1 MFGTTARSV
10 PEAVSR
16 SAGLAPNGG
25 DRHDAVL
32 ARNKLLLLL
41 TLSSGAVDAI
51 CFLGLGKVF
60 TAFMTGNFVFLGLR
74 IAGAPGPHIVSVIPG
89 ARTRSQPA
97 HVVGDLHQRNRH
109 AAQPSRHRDHSV
121 KRPLGRELVR
131 RGLQRQPRQLSQLG
145 GDVLAEPGRSVDAGA
160 DGGAAGSQFIDGLGR
175 CLEPVPGVPEL

>member
-74 IAGAPGPHIVSVIPG
+74 IGGAPGPHTTSVIVALGAFAAGVLLADAELPP
-89 ARTRSQPA
+89 ART
-97 HVVGDLHQRNRH
+97 V
-109 AAQPSRHRDHSV
+109 
-121 KRPLGRELVR
+121 
-131 RGLQRQPRQLSQLG
+131 
-145 GDVLAEPGRSVDAGA
+145 
-160 DGGAAGSQFIDGLGR
+160 
-175 CLEPVPGVPEL
+175 